1 MQVIKYGGESLM
13 LWGCFVAGSSGD
25 LEKINGIMNSTTYQ
39 DIFAENLLPLPR
51 DCTMAISE

>member
-1 MQVIKYGGESLM
+1 M

-25 LEKINGIMNSTTYQ
+25 LEKIDGIMNSTTYQ